1 MTVIINKRAT
11 RRARRLRG
19 LVNLLLLALASWGS
33 VHATN
38 CAAPTTDLGVDP
50 VEARRVLD
58 SIAHLV
64 VVPTTEASASAMATL
79 ASATEAHALSGLPED
94 RVASQEAWRAAMQPW
109 EQVEMLQFGPAG
121 PQTTPG
127 GLSLREQVYSWPLT
141 NRCSIDQG
149 LVAQSYADP
158 EMLAADLVNVR
169 GLDAMEYL
177 LFHDGPD
184 NGCSPL
190 SPINADGTWA
200 ALGPDELG
208 VRRAA
213 YAATLGALTKDEAD
227 TLAAA
232 WDPAAG
238 DFAGQLASAGDTSET
253 YSTTQEALNE
263 VIRAMFY
270 IDLDVK
276 DVKLG
281 QPLGSGACRT
291 PTCPELVESREAAA
305 SKEHIVANLQ
315 AFQQLFL
322 GGPDAES
329 GAGFDELL
337 AGVGEQPLAER
348 MIGNIEAAIAAVE
361 AIDGSLQFAVEANT
375 QSVADA
381 QAAIALI
388 TDDLKGPFV
397 TALSLRVPSEGAGDS
412 D

>member
-1 MTVIINKRAT
+1 MTVIINKHST
-11 RRARRLRG
+11 RRVRRLWG
-19 LVNLLLLALASWGS
+19 LVNLVLLVLASWGT

-38 CAAPTTDLGVDP
+38 CATPTTDLGVDP

-64 VVPTTEASASAMATL
+64 AVPTATASASVMADL
-79 ASATEAHALSGLPED
+79 ASATGAYDLSGLEDD
-94 RVASQEAWRAAMQPW
+94 RVASQDAWLAAMQPW
-109 EQVEMLQFGPAG
+109 ERVEMLQFGPAG
-121 PQTTPG
+121 PHTTPG
-127 GLSLREQVYSWPLT
+127 GMSLREQIYSWPLT

-149 LVAQSYADP
+149 LVAQSYADTA
-158 EMLAADLVNVR
+158 MLAADLVNVR

-177 LFHDGPD
+177 LFHDSPD

-200 ALGPDELG
+200 ALGLDELR

-213 YAATLGALTKDEAD
+213 YAATLATLVKDQAD
-227 TLAAA
+227 ALAAA

-238 DFAGQLASAGDTSET
+238 DFAGELATAGDTSET

-270 IDLDVK
+270 LDLDVK

-281 QPLGSGACRT
+281 QPLGSGSCGT
-291 PTCPELVESREAAA
+291 PPCPELVESREAAA
-305 SKEHIVANLQ
+305 SKEHLIANLR

-337 AGVGEQPLAER
+337 AGVGEQPLAAR
-348 MIGNIEAAIAAVE
+348 MIDNIEAAIAAVE
-361 AIDGSLQFAVEANT
+361 AIDGTLQFAVEANT

-381 QAAIALI
+381 QAAIALV

-397 TALSLRVPSEGAGDS
+397 TALSLRVPSEGAGDA